1 MQRLALLLLVLTL
14 TGCAEPP
21 PPAEK
26 LSATDLLSALGQAGF
41 ARATTPRDFQF
52 PRDHGGHPEYR
63 TEWWY
68 LTGNLR
74 GDNGRRFGYQVTF
87 FRFSLTPPGSEK
99 SASSWVGNPLWMA
112 HVAITDAAAGRHLSE
127 ERLVRAGPG
136 LAGVREDPFRVW
148 LEDWQLT
155 SPESGFPWR
164 IDIQAREFAIALEV
178 EPSVGIV
185 LQGDRGLSQKGAEPG
200 NASYYYSYPRLRTSG
215 AISLDGET
223 IPVHGD
229 SWLDREW
236 GTSALSPEQS
246 GWDWFSLQLNN
257 GDNLMFYRLRDRDGK
272 GDPHSAGSLTGADG
286 ATRHLD
292 LEDIELIPLR
302 WWQNPTGVRYPV
314 EWQLQIKSRKQI
326 LRIKPLLDDQEMAH
340 TVRYWEGAV
349 EVYEASTPVGQG
361 YLELA
366 GY

>member
-68 LTGNLR
+68 LTGNLL
-74 GDNGRRFGYQVTF
+74 GDDGRRFGYQVTF
-87 FRFSLTPPGSEK
+87 FRFSLTPPGREK
-99 SASSWVGNPLWMA
+99 SASSWAGNPLWMA
-112 HVAITDAAAGRHLSE
+112 HVAITDADGKRHLSE
-127 ERLVRAGPG
+127 ERLTRAGPA
-136 LAGVREDPFRVW
+136 LAGVTSDPFRVW
-148 LEDWQLT
+148 TEDWQLA
-155 SPESGFPWR
+155 SNAGGFPWR
-164 IDIQAREFAIALEV
+164 IDIKAREFALALEV

-185 LQGDRGLSQKGAEPG
+185 LQGDRGLSQKSAEPG

-215 AISLDGET
+215 SIDMAGTRFRVS
-223 IPVHGD
+223 GD
-229 SWLDREW
+229 SWFDREW

-246 GWDWFSLQLNN
+246 GWDWFSLQLDS
-257 GDNLMFYRLRDRDGK
+257 GDNLMFYHLRSREG
-272 GDPHSAGSLTGADG
+272 GADPHSAGSLVAADG
-286 ATRHLD
+286 TSQRLSLD
-292 LEDIELIPLR
+292 EIEVTPLR
-302 WWQNPTGVRYPV
+302 WWHSPAGARYPV
-314 EWQLQIKSRKQI
+314 EWALRVKSQDRS
-326 LRIKPLLDDQEMAH
+326 LRIKPLLDDQEMDLS
-340 TVRYWEGAV
+340 VRYWEGAV
-349 EVYEASTPVGQG
+349 AVYEADVLVGRG